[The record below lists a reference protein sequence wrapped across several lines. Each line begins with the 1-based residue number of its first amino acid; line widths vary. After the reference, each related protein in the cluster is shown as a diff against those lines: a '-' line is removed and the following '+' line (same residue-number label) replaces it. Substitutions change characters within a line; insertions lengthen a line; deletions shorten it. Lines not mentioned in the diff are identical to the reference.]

1 MLHQSLYLLIF
12 LGYILQIPSH
22 YILNGVA
29 ETSHLWTNCD
39 TTRKGPGTD
48 KDAGAVGDAS
58 IGTEW
63 PES

>member
-1 MLHQSLYLLIF
+1 MLLQGLHLLIF
-12 LGYILQIPSH
+12 VGCTLQIPSH
-22 YILNGVA
+22 YIVNGVA

-48 KDAGAVGDAS
+48 KDTGAVGDAA

-63 PES
+63 PDS